1 MSLLT
6 LQPYESVVE
15 DQDLYFPMPLQLPKS
30 CKNYIHF
37 DLSSAIKNIKLSFF
51 DDFKGYDRFS
61 GNKFLLSCSIENL
74 NEARLGNHS
83 LFADSD
89 SHAFPNPNIANQ
101 LLSSP

>member
-37 DLSSAIKNIKLSFF
+37 NLSSVIKNIKLSFF
-51 DDFKGYDRFS
+51 DDFKGYDWFNR
-61 GNKFLLSCSIENL
+61 NKFLLSCSIENL
-74 NEARLGNHS
+74 NEARLGYHS
-83 LFADSD
+83 VFADSD
-89 SHAFPNPNIANQ
+89 SHAFPNPNIAN
-101 LLSSP
+101 